1 MVSMSQ
7 LAMRTLQFVF
17 VLIAT
22 ALVGNAID
30 IQHWGNSSVN
40 YAMFACAFSWVVI
53 LYGAAASFIEA
64 LAIPI
69 VVIVMD
75 ALATLI
81 TLLAGIILAGYLNV
95 HSCSSRGYLNSNH
108 LTQGSEHRCRDLQA
122 ATAFLWFSF
131 AAFLGSLILD
141 VMSGRSGMSSRG
153 SRRGPAMSQ
162 V

>member
-1 MVSMSQ
+1 MVSVSQ
-7 LAMRTLQFVF
+7 LAMRTVQFVF

-40 YAMFACAFSWVVI
+40 YAMFACVFAWIVL
-53 LYGAAASFIEA
+53 LYGAAASFVEA
-64 LAIPI
+64 LAVPI
-69 VVIVMD
+69 VIIVMD
-75 ALATLI
+75 ALATLF

-95 HSCSSRGYLNSNH
+95 HSCSNRGYLNTNH
-108 LTQGSEHRCRDLQA
+108 LTQGSGHRCRDLQA

-131 AAFLGSLILD
+131 AAFLGSLVLD
-141 VMSGRSGMSSRG
+141 VMTGRSSMASRS